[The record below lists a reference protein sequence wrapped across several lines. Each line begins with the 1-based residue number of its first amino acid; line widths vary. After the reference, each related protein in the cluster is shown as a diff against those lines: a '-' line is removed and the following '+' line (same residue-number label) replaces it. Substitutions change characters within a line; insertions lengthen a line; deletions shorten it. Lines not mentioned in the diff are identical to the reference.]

1 MAAAL
6 RTGEPVIPNRG
17 QTGASHGM
25 SGTPHGK
32 IATGKSVVNRNEK
45 TFHRGSLMFIEGE
58 TSTEMYII
66 KQGKI
71 RILKQEGEST
81 IELAVLGAGSVLGEL
96 ALLDHQPRSATA
108 QVIEDVTAAV
118 IDDSLF
124 TRTLAAI
131 PPWLKDIIME
141 VVKRLRV
148 TMKKTSDDVVQ
159 KSIAGVIRVITLQNV
174 NEGVDKDGCRCIPLV
189 EAKALIF
196 SVIGLG
202 ALEAENVFLHLILKD
217 MVLIRKNEFGQEYLM
232 LKNPDVLL
240 LYMNYLRARQRGS
253 TMVGEEFTEKGVD
266 LLNVIVSAGEKNGK
280 KIQAGLVTLGQAQL
294 ELELDRMGRGR
305 FLDLDALEELTRA
318 KVVVKQEEATDSK
331 YGTHKR
337 ATLVFNMD
345 TLKRLCLLSQWLPIF
360 KEEVKF

>member
-1 MAAAL
+1 MTLSSA
-6 RTGEPVIPNRG
+6 P
-17 QTGASHGM
+17 SHGT
-25 SGTPHGK
+25 SPQGARGK
-32 IATGKSVVNRNEK
+32 LATGKSVVNRNEK

-66 KQGKI
+66 KSGRI

-81 IELAVLGAGSVLGEL
+81 VELAVLGPGSVLGEL
-96 ALLDHQPRSATA
+96 ALLDHQPRTATA
-108 QVIEDVTAAV
+108 QVLEDVAAAV
-118 IDDSLF
+118 IDEGLF

-141 VVKRLRV
+141 VVKRLRI

-159 KSIAGVIRVITLQNV
+159 KSIAGVIRVITLQNA
-174 NEGVDKDGCRCIPLV
+174 NEGYEKDGCRCVSLAQ
-189 EAKALIF
+189 AKALIF

-217 MVLIRKNEFGQEYLM
+217 MILIRKNELGQEYLM
-232 LKNPDVLL
+232 LKDPDVLL
-240 LYMNYLRARQRGS
+240 LYMNYLRAKQRAS
-253 TMVGEEFTEKGVD
+253 SMVGEELTEKGAD
-266 LLNVIVSAGEKNGK
+266 LLNVLVSVGEKNGK
-280 KIQAGLVTLGQAQL
+280 KIQAGLVAVGQAQL
-294 ELELDRMGRGR
+294 ELELDRLGKGRY
-305 FLDLDALEELTRA
+305 LDLDALDEILRA
-318 KVVVKQEEATDSK
+318 KVVVKQEESADSK

-345 TLKRLCLLSQWLPIF
+345 TLRRLCLLTQWLPIF